1 MLEEYDR
8 VLVTGAAG
16 FVGGHLLEAL
26 KPLCKEI
33 TVLDNSFSASSE
45 GVLQGVKKV
54 KADIRN
60 KEQIAAFFKDV
71 DLVFHIAG
79 NSSGSTSV
87 ENPRFDFETNA
98 LGTFNILEAALQA
111 GTKRFIYISSASV
124 YGIPQAYPMNEQHPT
139 RPFLPYGT
147 SKLTG
152 ELYCSSFFSSYGLP
166 CIMVR
171 PFCVYGPRENPKV
184 ALVEVSRYLSWHL
197 NRQPIQIIGD
207 IDLKTRDF
215 IYVKDLIQGLLLIA
229 DKADP
234 GSIFNLG
241 SGEEV
246 SMRELVEI
254 IGQVTEREPII
265 HQISS
270 VTQDTYRLVADI
282 SKARSLG
289 YAPSVTLAEGVKQVV
304 AALGESPDLPGGT
317 TIFQRGQ
324 FGEEA
329 I

>member
-1 MLEEYDR
+1 MLEDYNR

-16 FVGGHLLEAL
+16 FVGGHLIEAL

-33 TVLDNSFSASSE
+33 IALDNNFSASSE
-45 GVLQGVKKV
+45 GVLQDVKKA

-60 KEQIAAFFKDV
+60 KEQIAAFFEDV

-98 LGTFNILEAALQA
+98 MSTFNMLEAALHA
-111 GTKRFIYISSASV
+111 KVKRFVYISSASV
-124 YGIPQAYPMNEQHPT
+124 YGIPQTYPMNEQHPT
-139 RPFLPYGT
+139 RPFIPYGT

-152 ELYCSSFFSSYGLP
+152 ELYCSSFFASYGLP
-166 CIMVR
+166 CVMVR

-184 ALVEVSRYLSWHL
+184 ALVEVSRYIRWHL
-197 NRQPIQIIGD
+197 NHQPIQIIGD

-215 IYVKDLIQGLLLIA
+215 IYVKDLIRGLLLVA

-234 GSIFNLG
+234 GNIFNLG
-241 SGEEV
+241 SGEEI
-246 SMRELVEI
+246 SMRNLVEV
-254 IGQVTEREPII
+254 IGQVTGREPAI

-289 YAPSVTLAEGVKQVV
+289 YAPLVTLTEGVKQVV
-304 AALGESPDLPGGT
+304 AALGDHPELPGGA

-329 I
+329 H